1 MKLSV
6 DLIERKTVQTQNI
19 TKKKGKAIVKNVTE
33 TLIQIPWPNV
43 AKSTTY
49 PVSLLAFTKFLA
61 HLTKEST
68 KITQNDIRK
77 FAHFASNLWDY
88 IDQVDPNGK
97 KIYLKLRSETD
108 ALSDLWDKY
117 DTSSSA
123 AVKWLG
129 KAMVKVTKA
138 LADLQRTTMMNMGY
152 ITGSILE
159 EWFYSGQV
167 FATETI
173 LYSFMAMLELTIS
186 TPSFE
191 SNYMKSVGVEL
202 FHYLNGIPNEKYE
215 LVKNVP
221 LGEFGGTHKDAV
233 KWVAHSMKSL
243 PMIVL
248 IGLHNIMLR
257 CIESLQ
263 TIMNYMTQLFDNDF
277 KENAH
282 DLDVGELKK
291 IATGMIEND
300 LVSNDKKDR
309 LKFAIKQVDRVG
321 KYIPK
326 PGVVSPHLVALL
338 LRQLYYGE
346 EPDKCV
352 GKDILKQRFGETA
365 ENVISGALESYE
377 LLRLEV
383 ELAFV
388 TKDKNTPQN
397 VEGGF
402 GDWCGRKKDEKDD
415 PKGKEEET
423 DEERD
428 ERLRKARF
436 ERKARER
443 RLYELTIDQRSLEEH
458 RKRLED
464 ELAARR
470 IEKEREDFR
479 VKHAID
485 DINNSNIEVNKE
497 VNRVQ
502 LVEYKPGRNTV
513 ALKEGGKAV
522 RGFGEDTKL
531 AVLKDS
537 NVIQE
542 EIDQIEW
549 ELRYIDTRIVE
560 NRNVLTQSEKRW
572 TRNILMVCGIG
583 MLIYFAWNYFS
594 SIAEVTIASW
604 EMLERKASASSSNSI
619 FFLLKT
625 QYEEYQRSLGGVLP
639 KEASVTAL
647 QHTAGRILH
656 ELNTYTPTTKVAFQ
670 NFIDKFGQTIQSIML
685 ETNDVDFKQLATM
698 ANENI
703 YNAFNAVEG
712 DELINAQ
719 TVAIKSVQKVL
730 TIAVEGLMK
739 GQLPSNLSNLVST
752 LASVRNAAIAGVAG
766 LWSAFKPSP
775 STYTSIHGL
784 LQLSGTRASEGFV
797 SSVGKQL
804 TSQATTIFGVF
815 IIFIIMVAGFAR
827 IFAIVGSSQYDT
839 VIESGRVFTGTL
851 IAAGSVFDVIINRI
865 TEATVANNAVYWET
879 LQSLVGPFA
888 LAAVVAGY
896 FSPWGWLTSGISR
909 ASTAYGNWVER
920 KGIRQQQQTPA
931 LPAPQQ
937 QQQQTPA
944 LPAPQQQTPIVTL
957 PSAETTTPA
966 QRRSIHISLTEKEA
980 KQLAYQVDQRVYTP
994 LVEKKDEEEEENE
1007 SESDNDTSSGL
1018 RSNISCVICNERA
1031 KFICSHCNN
1040 KGYCNKVCASL
1051 DWSKQ
1056 KNNHI
1061 LF

>member
-1 MKLSV
+1 MRISI
-6 DLIERKTVQTQNI
+6 DLIERKTVQSQNI
-19 TKKKGKAIVKNVTE
+19 AKKKGKTIVKDVTKA
-33 TLIQIPWPNV
+33 LSQIPWRNV
-43 AKSTTY
+43 ARSTTF
-49 PVSLLAFTKFLA
+49 PVSLPAFTKFLA
-61 HLTKEST
+61 HLTKEFT
-68 KITQNDIRK
+68 KVTQNDLRK
-77 FAHFASNLWDY
+77 FTHFATNFWDY
-88 IDQVDPNGK
+88 IDQIDPNEK
-97 KIYLKLRSETD
+97 KVYLKLRSETST
-108 ALSDLWDKY
+108 LSDLWDRY
-117 DTSSSA
+117 DTSSSV

-129 KAMVKVTKA
+129 NAMVKVTKS

-191 SNYMKSVGVEL
+191 SNYMRSVGVEL
-202 FHYLNGIPNEKYE
+202 FHYLNGIPKEKYE
-215 LVKNVP
+215 FVKDVS
-221 LGEFGGTHKDAV
+221 LGDFEGTHKDAIS
-233 KWVAHSMKSL
+233 WVAHSMKSL
-243 PMIVL
+243 PMVVL

-263 TIMNYMTQLFDNDF
+263 TIMNYMTQLFDTEF

-282 DLDVGELKK
+282 DLEVSELKR
-291 IATGMIEND
+291 IATGMIQNN
-300 LVSNDKKDR
+300 LVSEDKKDR
-309 LKFAIKQVDRVG
+309 LKFAIKQVDRVE

-377 LLRLEV
+377 LLRLEI

-388 TKDKNTPQN
+388 TKDENTPQS

-402 GDWCGRKKDEKDD
+402 GDWCGRKKETPDD

-428 ERLRKARF
+428 TRLRNARF
-436 ERKARER
+436 ERKAHER
-443 RLYELTIDQRSLEEH
+443 RLYALTIDQRSLEEH

-464 ELAARR
+464 ELATRR
-470 IEKEREDFR
+470 IEKEREIVR
-479 VKHAID
+479 VTNAIR

-502 LVEYKPGRNTV
+502 LVEYKTGKTV
-513 ALKEGGKAV
+513 ALKEAGKAV
-522 RGFGEDTKL
+522 RGFGEDAKL

-537 NVIQE
+537 KEIQE

-549 ELRYIDTRIVE
+549 ELRYIDSRIVE

-583 MLIYFAWNYFS
+583 MLIYFAWNHFS
-594 SIAEVTIASW
+594 SVAEVTVTSW
-604 EMLERKASASSSNSI
+604 EMLEKEASASSSNSI

-625 QYEEYQRSLGGVLP
+625 QYEEFQRVVGGALP
-639 KEASVTAL
+639 KEASAMAL
-647 QHTAGRILH
+647 HHTAGRILNQ
-656 ELNTYTPTTKVAFQ
+656 LNTYTQTDKIAFK

-685 ETNDVDFKQLATM
+685 ETNNADFKQLAVM

-703 YNAFNAVEG
+703 YKAFNAAEG
-712 DELINAQ
+712 DEFINAQ
-719 TVAIKSVQKVL
+719 TVALKSVQKVL
-730 TIAVEGLMK
+730 TISVEGLMN
-739 GQLPSNLSNLVST
+739 GHLPSNLSNLVST
-752 LASVRNAAIAGVAG
+752 LASVKDAAIAGLSG
-766 LWSAFKPSP
+766 IWSNWKPSP

-784 LQLSGTRASEGFV
+784 LQLSATRASKGFV
-797 SSVGKQL
+797 DSVGKQL
-804 TSQATTIFGVF
+804 TSQFTTIFGVF
-815 IIFIIMVAGFAR
+815 IIFIIMVAGFSR

-851 IAAGSVFDVIINRI
+851 IAAGSVFDVIVNRI
-865 TEATVANNAVYWET
+865 TEATVANNTVYWET
-879 LQSLVGPFA
+879 LQSLVAPFA
-888 LAAVVAGY
+888 LAAVIAGY
-896 FSPWGWLTSGISR
+896 FSPWGWLTSGVSR

-920 KGIRQQQQTPA
+920 RGIQQKQQQQTPA
-931 LPAPQQ
+931 LPAPSP
-937 QQQQTPA
+937 QQQTPA
-944 LPAPQQQTPIVTL
+944 LPSP
-957 PSAETTTPA
+957 ETTTPA
-966 QRRSIHISLTEKEA
+966 QRRSIHISLTDKEA
-980 KQLAYQVDQRVYTP
+980 KQLAYKVDQRIYNP
-994 LVEKKDEEEEENE
+994 PVEKKEEE
-1007 SESDNDTSSGL
+1007 SESDDDTSSGL
-1018 RSNISCVICNERA
+1018 RSNISCVICAEQA

-1040 KGYCNKVCASL
+1040 KGYCNKLCAQL

-1056 KNNHI
+1056 NKDHI
-1061 LF
+1061 SF